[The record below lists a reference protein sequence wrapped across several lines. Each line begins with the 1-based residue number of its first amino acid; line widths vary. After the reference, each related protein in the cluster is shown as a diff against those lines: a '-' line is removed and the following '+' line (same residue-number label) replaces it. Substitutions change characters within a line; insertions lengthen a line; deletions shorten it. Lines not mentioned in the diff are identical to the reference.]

1 MCLRGDL
8 RSPRLTACATSLRIA
23 PAQACHIGAEAH
35 FWDRTRWQLKKP
47 KGKPKPFAIRGLIQA
62 AVDAACTGGMCVQ
75 NGVYNSSS
83 VDPAVYTREALAAL
97 RKVGAR
103 VPARSNARMQHPVP
117 CTLRP
122 IAGVCG
128 TPVDADCAVTC
139 ERAVRR
145 RISRLNGG
153 IDGQNDAAHVRFEK
167 TPTGMCDSVQYP
179 SRVACALG
187 ASGNHLRVLGL
198 LREPVARILSMRNS
212 DCGKRC
218 DRNLD
223 KLVEDEL
230 NTLHAAGPSCRRLT
244 SGVMFASLADAHA
257 RWFACM
263 KSLATVTGG
272 VCRTRHHGLIR
283 GMYAPALYHWM
294 RYFPRD
300 HVQLSFFNELFAAD
314 ADEKDRA
321 WSSVVQFIEDGAQER
336 FDALMTGRTGGD
348 ARSGEGRVGFA
359 RDGPVPPSRGARTAR
374 ALRDIEVPH
383 ANAEHVVA
391 YEQERSIDC
400 RLRARLEAIYAPFD
414 ALLPALSRAPDADE
428 VRGPRG
434 GRKRPGAHSF
444 AHARRPTDA
453 RAGQRWHEPLTHA
466 AQFCAAVAHR
476 WEYSPIRC

>member
-1 MCLRGDL
+1 MLTT
-8 RSPRLTACATSLRIA
+8 RSLAN
-23 PAQACHIGAEAH
+23 AQYGAA
-35 FWDRTRWQLKKP
+35 FR
-47 KGKPKPFAIRGLIQA
+47 
-62 AVDAACTGGMCVQ
+62 
-75 NGVYNSSS
+75 
-83 VDPAVYTREALAAL
+83 
-97 RKVGAR
+97 
-103 VPARSNARMQHPVP
+103 
-117 CTLRP
+117 
-122 IAGVCG
+122 
-128 TPVDADCAVTC
+128 DC
-139 ERAVRR
+139 
-145 RISRLNGG
+145 NGG

-212 DCGKRC
+212 NCGQRC
-218 DRNLD
+218 DRSLD

-244 SGVMFASLADAHA
+244 SGVAFASLADAHA

-300 HVQLSFFNELFAAD
+300 HVQLSFFNELVAAD

-383 ANAEHVVA
+383 ANAEHAVA

-444 AHARRPTDA
+444 AHALRPTDA
-453 RAGQRWHEPLTHA
+453 RAGQRWHQPLTHA
-466 AQFCAAVAHR
+466 ATFCAAVAHR
-476 WEYSPIRC
+476 WECSPIRC